1 MNKEYMTTKNSLGLG
16 EGKNACVKKKEKR
29 KKKTDRTALVCMEM
43 QGSKSKV
50 F

>member
-1 MNKEYMTTKNSLGLG
+1 MTTKNSLGPG
-16 EGKNACVKKKEKR
+16 EGKNACRKKKS

-43 QGSKSKV
+43 QGSKNKV